1 MEHEA
6 SVHASNAGESAHL
19 PALDG
24 VRGIAILLVLL
35 THLGAILRDTWV
47 GRHLGFG
54 WMGVDLF
61 FVLSGFLITRILLAT
76 RKGPSYYRRF
86 YIRRGLR
93 IWPVYYVYV
102 AVMLLLMHGLSQFPH
117 AFPVSTVSPV
127 WLFLLFLQNL
137 NPASLFCFRDSLF
150 SVTWSLCI
158 EEHFYLAWPGCVRH
172 LSRRAL
178 LLVLGSVFAISPVL
192 RLAAHWWLRGASY
205 SDWFQTVT
213 RFTPL
218 HLDAISAGCIL
229 GILWSGRRT
238 APEGESARWFPGL
251 FLGLL
256 LGGLAGTIVCLRLQ
270 DSPNAFSF
278 CFSAIAVMFTGFVG
292 LALNGR
298 FQPVLLNAPLR
309 YVGKISYGLYL
320 IHPAI
325 FLFLQ
330 SHHVLQRLGWN
341 RHPAGVEALAAAA
354 AVGLSFGIAALS
366 WEFYEK
372 RVLQLKSRLAP

>member
-1 MEHEA
+1 MLA
-6 SVHASNAGESAHL
+6 PPAAAGDQRHL

-35 THLGAILRDTWV
+35 THLGAILRDTWI
-47 GRHLGFG
+47 GQYLDFG
-54 WMGVDLF
+54 WIGVDLF
-61 FVLSGFLITRILLAT
+61 FVLSGFLITRILLGTAS
-76 RKGPSYYRRF
+76 GPNYYRRF

-102 AVMLLLMHGLSQFPH
+102 GVMLLLMRVLESYPH
-117 AFPVSTVSPV
+117 TFPVSTVSPI
-127 WLFLLFLQNL
+127 WFFLLFIQNL

-158 EEHFYLAWPGCVRH
+158 EEHFYLVWPAWVRK

-178 LLVLGSVFAISPVL
+178 LALLWAVIALSPLL
-192 RLAAHWWLRGASY
+192 RLAASWWLRRASY
-205 SDWFQTVT
+205 SEWYQTIT
-213 RFTPL
+213 RFTPF

-229 GILWSGRRT
+229 GLLWAGRQDSSTPSRI
-238 APEGESARWFPGL
+238 ARWFPAC
-251 FLGLL
+251 FIA
-256 LGGLAGTIVCLRLQ
+256 GLAGTILCFLLQ
-270 DSPNAFSF
+270 SHASVLSF
-278 CFSAIAVMFTGFVG
+278 CFSALALMFAGFVG
-292 LALNGR
+292 LALDGR
-298 FQPVLLNAPLR
+298 FQSILLNAPLR

-320 IHPAI
+320 IHPSI

-330 SHHVLQRLGWN
+330 SHHLLEHLGWN
-341 RHPAGVEALAAAA
+341 RHPALVETIA
-354 AVGLSFGIAALS
+354 AVAAVTLSLGIAALS